1 MKNKEIYGKELKK
14 YTVWVGGTEIN
25 DHYLTKQQ
33 ASELTELY
41 ISMGY
46 DDVTI
51 EEIKNDKI

>member
-1 MKNKEIYGKELKK
+1 MNKYS
-14 YTVWVGGTEIN
+14 VWVGGTEIN

-46 DDVTI
+46 DDVTT
-51 EEIKNDKI
+51 EEIENDKI

>member
-1 MKNKEIYGKELKK
+1 MIK
-14 YTVWVGGTEIN
+14 YTGWVGGTEVN
-25 DHYLTKQQ
+25 DNYLTKEQ

-51 EEIKNDKI
+51 EEIENDKI